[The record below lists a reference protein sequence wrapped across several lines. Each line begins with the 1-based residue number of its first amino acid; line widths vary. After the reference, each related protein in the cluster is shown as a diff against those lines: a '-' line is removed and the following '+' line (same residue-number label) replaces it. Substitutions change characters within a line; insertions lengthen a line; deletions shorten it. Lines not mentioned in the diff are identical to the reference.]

1 LSTSVRFAH
10 LSVVVT
16 KEQARPVIES
26 RCKDIGSLDDKTI
39 GEVVGVAHA
48 LDDMRKALRE
58 LDACLDR
65 REFEE
70 ATRLGYGSISS
81 AYVFLQRTLGGL
93 NDCSMQKQCIV
104 QDVARELRC
113 SYDEALP
120 HVDAVMVSPHPKKK
134 EPPEEQA
141 VGEALVESLTE
152 AVLWARGEVELP
164 TREVDPGAPLRK
176 SRLKVEL
183 RKRLR
188 HRLVEPREKTSA
200 LAHAQDMLAEAMVQI
215 RQRYTEIHDERGA
228 AASAKNFGAFD
239 MLSEVVGRTLHLL
252 VSMIGKGPDGVNGAA
267 DMLRDIVDGAVREFE
282 RGYGGKR

>member
-1 LSTSVRFAH
+1 MPRERLLSTSVGFAH
-10 LSVVVT
+10 LSIVVT

-26 RCKDIGSLDDKTI
+26 RYKDIGSLDDKTI

-70 ATRLGYGSISS
+70 AARLGYGSISS

-134 EPPEEQA
+134 EQPEEQA

-164 TREVDPGAPLRK
+164 TRDVDPGTPLRK
-176 SRLKVEL
+176 SLLKV
-183 RKRLR
+183 
-188 HRLVEPREKTSA
+188 
-200 LAHAQDMLAEAMVQI
+200 
-215 RQRYTEIHDERGA
+215 
-228 AASAKNFGAFD
+228 
-239 MLSEVVGRTLHLL
+239 
-252 VSMIGKGPDGVNGAA
+252 
-267 DMLRDIVDGAVREFE
+267 
-282 RGYGGKR
+282 